1 MRTLL
6 PPALLTCWLL
16 APVSAPAT
24 PAPRRP
30 GPGSSLPMRALLP
43 PGFAFLPGA
52 GARAGSGRGSGVA
65 RGPELPPGKREAPSS
80 GPAGFRDSGWVAACA
95 LPRAPSSGV
104 CWERDRFSLDLVR
117 GRPGSG
123 SCGHL
128 RGLHVSRGDRGR
140 RWPQMPLGPSLYL
153 LFVNSIHPECR
164 FHLEIQEEETK
175 CAELLRSP
183 TEQYKA
189 CSGVWDNITC
199 WRPANVGETV
209 TVPCP
214 KVFSNFYSKAGNI
227 SKNCTSDGWS
237 ETFPDFVDAC
247 GYSDPEDESKIT
259 FYILVKAIYTLGYS
273 VSLMSLATGSII
285 LCLFRKLHCTRN
297 YIHLNLFLSFILR
310 AISVLV
316 KDDVLYSSSGTLH
329 CPNQPSSWVG
339 CKLSLVFLQYCI
351 MANFFWLLVEGLY
364 LHTLLVAVLPP
375 GRCFLAYLL
384 IGWGLPTVCIGAW
397 TAARLYLEDTGV
409 ESGGLQGKS
418 GIHVP
423 FHKLIVSFVQVNFVL
438 FISIIRILLQKLT
451 SPDVGGN
458 DQSQYKRLAKSTL
471 LLIPLF
477 GVHYMVFAVFPIS
490 ISSKYQIL
498 FELCLGSF
506 QGLVV
511 AVLYCFL
518 NSEVQCELKRKWRS
532 RCPTP
537 STSRDYRVCGS
548 SISRNGSEGA
558 LQFHRGSRAQS

>member
-1 MRTLL
+1 MRALL

-16 APVSAPAT
+16 APVSAPAI
-24 PAPRRP
+24 PAPCTPSR
-30 GPGSSLPMRALLP
+30 GSPSEKGAPPAGLRLP
-43 PGFAFLPGA
+43 P
-52 GARAGSGRGSGVA
+52 GSGRGSGVA
-65 RGPELPPGKREAPSS
+65 RGPLSS
-80 GPAGFRDSGWVAACA
+80 GPARLWDPGWEAAFASPCA
-95 LPRAPSSGV
+95 LHFGV
-104 CWERDRFSLDLVR
+104 CWKRD
-117 GRPGSG
+117 
-123 SCGHL
+123 
-128 RGLHVSRGDRGR
+128 VSSWTPRS
-140 RWPQMPLGPSLYL
+140 GPSRELGIL
-153 LFVNSIHPECR
+153 ALCLVAAVNSIHPECR

-175 CAELLRSP
+175 CAELLRSQ
-183 TEQYKA
+183 TEKSKA

-237 ETFPDFVDAC
+237 ETFPDFIDAC
-247 GYSDPEDESKIT
+247 GYSDPEDEGKIT

-329 CPNQPSSWVG
+329 CPDQPSSWVG

-364 LHTLLVAVLPP
+364 LHTLLVAMLPP

-397 TAARLYLEDTGV
+397 TVARLYLEDTGCWDTNDH
-409 ESGGLQGKS
+409 S
-418 GIHVP
+418 VP
-423 FHKLIVSFVQVNFVL
+423 WWVIRIPILISIIVNFVL

-451 SPDVGGN
+451 SPDVSGN

-532 RCPTP
+532 QCPTP
-537 STSRDYRVCGS
+537 SSSRDYRVCGS

-558 LQFHRGSRAQS
+558 LRFHRGSHTQSFLQTETSVI

>member
-16 APVSAPAT
+16 AP
-24 PAPRRP
+24 
-30 GPGSSLPMRALLP
+30 
-43 PGFAFLPGA
+43 
-52 GARAGSGRGSGVA
+52 
-65 RGPELPPGKREAPSS
+65 
-80 GPAGFRDSGWVAACA
+80 
-95 LPRAPSSGV
+95 
-104 CWERDRFSLDLVR
+104 
-117 GRPGSG
+117 
-123 SCGHL
+123 
-128 RGLHVSRGDRGR
+128 
-140 RWPQMPLGPSLYL
+140 
-153 LFVNSIHPECR
+153 VNSIHPECR

-247 GYSDPEDESKIT
+247 GYSDPEDESKETALHQELHPSEPVPVLHPESHLSASQGRRSLLQFGHVALSQPAVLLGGLQAEPGLPAVLHHGQLLLAAGGGAVPPHPPGGGAPPRKVLPGLPPDRMGPPHRMHRCVDCSQALLRRHRVSPCPDRNLENGPSNIWQHEVLWKPGG
-259 FYILVKAIYTLGYS
+259 YLVGR
-273 VSLMSLATGSII
+273 TGSICGQPTATQEASGRFMGRNPMRLEYWRKPRAGDRNCWDTNDHSVPWWVIRIPI
-285 LCLFRKLHCTRN
+285 L
-297 YIHLNLFLSFILR
+297 
-310 AISVLV
+310 IS
-316 KDDVLYSSSGTLH
+316 
-329 CPNQPSSWVG
+329 
-339 CKLSLVFLQYCI
+339 I
-351 MANFFWLLVEGLY
+351 
-364 LHTLLVAVLPP
+364 
-375 GRCFLAYLL
+375 
-384 IGWGLPTVCIGAW
+384 I
-397 TAARLYLEDTGV
+397 
-409 ESGGLQGKS
+409 
-418 GIHVP
+418 
-423 FHKLIVSFVQVNFVL
+423 VNFVL

-518 NSEVQCELKRKWRS
+518 NSEVSSWPPRNHVQVLSWFLKC
-532 RCPTP
+532 CPAWCRGPHMRLSSVGWTHCPGPHSSLCAHQRTHNDTGKPTLLGPASKPCRP
-537 STSRDYRVCGS
+537 SV
-548 SISRNGSEGA
+548 
-558 LQFHRGSRAQS
+558 HPK

>member
-1 MRTLL
+1 PLWESPSDHPAN
-6 PPALLTCWLL
+6 PPA
-16 APVSAPAT
+16 APQGHT
-24 PAPRRP
+24 
-30 GPGSSLPMRALLP
+30 G
-43 PGFAFLPGA
+43 LPGYQEESVRDPQSGLPQIAWEEDFPSWSSGSA
-52 GARAGSGRGSGVA
+52 GAKLGTSHGVVGSLTDGNGDSKAATDRVGSA
-65 RGPELPPGKREAPSS
+65 MA
-80 GPAGFRDSGWVAACA
+80 
-95 LPRAPSSGV
+95 
-104 CWERDRFSLDLVR
+104 
-117 GRPGSG
+117 
-123 SCGHL
+123 
-128 RGLHVSRGDRGR
+128 
-140 RWPQMPLGPSLYL
+140 
-153 LFVNSIHPECR
+153 
-164 FHLEIQEEETK
+164 
-175 CAELLRSP
+175 
-183 TEQYKA
+183 
-189 CSGVWDNITC
+189 
-199 WRPANVGETV
+199 
-209 TVPCP
+209 TVPQKHP
-214 KVFSNFYSKAGNI
+214 Q
-227 SKNCTSDGWS
+227 
-237 ETFPDFVDAC
+237 
-247 GYSDPEDESKIT
+247 IT

-329 CPNQPSSWVG
+329 CPDQPSSWVG

-364 LHTLLVAVLPP
+364 LHTLLVAMLPP
-375 GRCFLAYLL
+375 GRCFLGYLL
-384 IGWGLPTVCIGAW
+384 IGWGNCW
-397 TAARLYLEDTGV
+397 DTNDH
-409 ESGGLQGKS
+409 S
-418 GIHVP
+418 VP
-423 FHKLIVSFVQVNFVL
+423 WWVIRIPILISIIVNFVL

-451 SPDVGGN
+451 SPDVSGN

-532 RCPTP
+532 QCPTP
-537 STSRDYRVCGS
+537 SSSRDYRVCGS

-558 LQFHRGSRAQS
+558 LKFHRGSRTQSFLQTETSVI

>member
-16 APVSAPAT
+16 AP
-24 PAPRRP
+24 
-30 GPGSSLPMRALLP
+30 
-43 PGFAFLPGA
+43 
-52 GARAGSGRGSGVA
+52 
-65 RGPELPPGKREAPSS
+65 
-80 GPAGFRDSGWVAACA
+80 
-95 LPRAPSSGV
+95 
-104 CWERDRFSLDLVR
+104 
-117 GRPGSG
+117 
-123 SCGHL
+123 
-128 RGLHVSRGDRGR
+128 
-140 RWPQMPLGPSLYL
+140 
-153 LFVNSIHPECR
+153 VNSIHPECR

-397 TAARLYLEDTGV
+397 TAARLYLEDTGCWDTNDH
-409 ESGGLQGKS
+409 S
-418 GIHVP
+418 VP
-423 FHKLIVSFVQVNFVL
+423 WWVIRIPILISIIVNFVL

-518 NSEVQCELKRKWRS
+518 NSEVSSWPPRNHVQVLSWFLKC
-532 RCPTP
+532 CPAWCRGPHMRLSSVGWTHCPGPHSSLCAHQRTHNDTGKPTLLGPASKPCRP
-537 STSRDYRVCGS
+537 SV
-548 SISRNGSEGA
+548 
-558 LQFHRGSRAQS
+558 HPK

>member
-1 MRTLL
+1 M
-6 PPALLTCWLL
+6 PI
-16 APVSAPAT
+16 
-24 PAPRRP
+24 
-30 GPGSSLPMRALLP
+30 
-43 PGFAFLPGA
+43 
-52 GARAGSGRGSGVA
+52 
-65 RGPELPPGKREAPSS
+65 SS
-80 GPAGFRDSGWVAACA
+80 GNTGGRNKMCRASEVSNRKTQSLQWRLGQHHVLAACQCGRDRHGA
-95 LPRAPSSGV
+95 LPKSLQQFLQQSRYCPSVEFLSSSRVFASERPFFPSKKQEHHFPSGIS
-104 CWERDRFSLDLVR
+104 CY
-117 GRPGSG
+117 PGG
-123 SCGHL
+123 QGTA
-128 RGLHVSRGDRGR
+128 VAY
-140 RWPQMPLGPSLYL
+140 W
-153 LFVNSIHPECR
+153 
-164 FHLEIQEEETK
+164 
-175 CAELLRSP
+175 
-183 TEQYKA
+183 
-189 CSGVWDNITC
+189 
-199 WRPANVGETV
+199 
-209 TVPCP
+209 
-214 KVFSNFYSKAGNI
+214 GNI

-329 CPNQPSSWVG
+329 CPDQPSSWVG

-364 LHTLLVAVLPP
+364 LHTLLVAMLPP
-375 GRCFLAYLL
+375 RRCFLAYLL

-397 TAARLYLEDTGV
+397 TAARLYLEDTGCWDTNDH
-409 ESGGLQGKS
+409 S
-418 GIHVP
+418 VP
-423 FHKLIVSFVQVNFVL
+423 WWVIRIPILISIIVNFVL

-537 STSRDYRVCGS
+537 SASRDYRVCGS
-548 SISRNGSEGA
+548 SFSRNGSEGA
-558 LQFHRGSRAQS
+558 LQFHRGSRAQSFLQTETSVI

>member
-1 MRTLL
+1 
-6 PPALLTCWLL
+6 
-16 APVSAPAT
+16 SAPAT

-30 GPGSSLPMRALLP
+30 GPGSPLEESAAPAGLRLP
-43 PGFAFLPGA
+43 PGCWSA
-52 GARAGSGRGSGVA
+52 GGVGEGSGVA
-65 RGPELPPGKREAPSS
+65 RSPELPPGEREAPSS
-80 GPAGFRDSGWVAACA
+80 GPAGLRDSGSEAACA

-104 CWERDRFSLDLVR
+104 CWKRDRFSLDASTMSWFGAV
-117 GRPGSG
+117 PGAG

-128 RGLHVSRGDRGR
+128 HRGW

-175 CAELLRSP
+175 CAALLRSP

-397 TAARLYLEDTGV
+397 TAARLYLEDTGCWDTNDH
-409 ESGGLQGKS
+409 S
-418 GIHVP
+418 VP
-423 FHKLIVSFVQVNFVL
+423 WWVIRIPILISIIVNFVL

-537 STSRDYRVCGS
+537 STSRDYRACGS

-558 LQFHRGSRAQS
+558 LQFHRGSRAPSFLQTETSVL

>member
-16 APVSAPAT
+16 AP
-24 PAPRRP
+24 
-30 GPGSSLPMRALLP
+30 
-43 PGFAFLPGA
+43 
-52 GARAGSGRGSGVA
+52 
-65 RGPELPPGKREAPSS
+65 
-80 GPAGFRDSGWVAACA
+80 
-95 LPRAPSSGV
+95 
-104 CWERDRFSLDLVR
+104 
-117 GRPGSG
+117 
-123 SCGHL
+123 
-128 RGLHVSRGDRGR
+128 
-140 RWPQMPLGPSLYL
+140 
-153 LFVNSIHPECR
+153 VNSIHPECR

-175 CAELLRSP
+175 CAELLRSQ
-183 TEQYKA
+183 TEKHKA

-247 GYSDPEDESKIT
+247 GYSDPEDESK
-259 FYILVKAIYTLGYS
+259 
-273 VSLMSLATGSII
+273 
-285 LCLFRKLHCTRN
+285 
-297 YIHLNLFLSFILR
+297 
-310 AISVLV
+310 
-316 KDDVLYSSSGTLH
+316 
-329 CPNQPSSWVG
+329 VG

-364 LHTLLVAVLPP
+364 LHTLLVAMLPP
-375 GRCFLAYLL
+375 RRCFLAYLL

-397 TAARLYLEDTGV
+397 TAARLYLEDTGCWDTNDH
-409 ESGGLQGKS
+409 S
-418 GIHVP
+418 VP
-423 FHKLIVSFVQVNFVL
+423 WWVIRIPILISIIVNFVL

-537 STSRDYRVCGS
+537 SASRDYRVCGS
-548 SISRNGSEGA
+548 SFSRNGSEGA
-558 LQFHRGSRAQS
+558 LQFHRGSRAQSFLQTETSVI